1 MRNTMR
7 SAVAL
12 FAWLV
17 TALPGAPALALNA
30 KSYVSNTGSNANAC
44 DTPATACLTFP
55 AAIVKTAAGG
65 EISVVNTG
73 NYGEFFIGKAI
84 NITND
89 GAGEASILATG
100 AFAVIGIQTG
110 VGEVV
115 SLRGLVIDGQ
125 GVGGAGMQI
134 TQVSALHVQNCVIRN
149 FESPNSTG
157 INFLPLN
164 SSQLF
169 VSDTI
174 VFNNGASSLS
184 TGIRIVPQSPSGGT
198 SVVLERLH
206 VENNVS
212 GIRVVSSNNTANGA
226 HVVIRD
232 SVISGNVL
240 DGIHAVT
247 LPGKAAAFIVV
258 ERTASVNNGGTGI
271 VADGPGAT
279 ILLDDNTVA
288 RNGVGINVVN
298 GGQLISY
305 GNNKVNNNLGP
316 DGVPTGSYS
325 PI

>member
-1 MRNTMR
+1 MRDIQR
-7 SAVAL
+7 LAAAVAVVL
-12 FAWLV
+12 SAGL
-17 TALPGAPALALNA
+17 AAASALALNA
-30 KSYVSNTGSNANAC
+30 KSYVSNTGSNAHAC
-44 DTPATACLTFP
+44 DAPATACLTFP

-65 EISVVNTG
+65 EISVVDTG

-84 NITND
+84 SITND

-100 AFAVIGIQTG
+100 PFAVIGIQAG

-149 FESPNSTG
+149 FESSNSTG

-164 SSQLF
+164 SAQLF

-174 VFNNGASSLS
+174 VFNNGASSVS
-184 TGIRIVPQSPSGGT
+184 AGIRILPQVGSGGT
-198 SVVLERLH
+198 SVVLERVH
-206 VENNVS
+206 VENNVV
-212 GIRVVSSNNTANGA
+212 GVRVVSSNNTANGA

-240 DGIHAVT
+240 DGIEAVT

-271 VADGPGAT
+271 LADGPGAT

-288 RNGVGINVVN
+288 RNGVGINAVN

-305 GNNKVNNNLGP
+305 GNNKVNNNVGP